1 MDNNSVEMQTK
12 ENNPKKNGRIA
23 VCCCIVAAIC
33 IVVATVLVMHFRNSD
48 GAAIAGTDTTES
60 ESNSDQ
66 SQDNETEAKTEATK
80 PEFEVSETGVLTA
93 YNGDDETVVIPDN
106 VISIGEDAFGTSLY
120 ADEIKT
126 VKLGKSVEDI
136 DVQAFVSLTKLEN
149 VEVPDEN
156 SNYTSGD
163 GVLIKTD
170 NSVFF
175 CMPSIIRD
183 DYDMF
188 DVFFD
193 VISDKIDGTGESK
206 LVSGGMIAGIEIVYA
221 EEEMKDFSNSIYDI
235 YCNYFTAN
243 NQTKQFNELIVYKQ
257 THRFPNSKITRV
269 YNTNE
274 GIIFTNR
281 RDYGFGDTWIFAKD
295 SIIHTEIIYPSPN
308 YGKIGN
314 EEWYNYS
321 IIRFIKGE
329 DGSLN
334 YTRIPYKYVGVGGE
348 YVCCGYWTG
357 LDEFA
362 YEEGYVKIEN
372 GKIIYNPVK
381 TLTAKECGV
390 DETYIR
396 SLFNL
401 ESEDEVNEYLSRQ
414 AQKYEAAK

>member
-1 MDNNSVEMQTK
+1 MDNNSVEMQAK

-48 GAAIAGTDTTES
+48 GAAITGTDTTES

-66 SQDNETEAKTEATK
+66 SQDNETEAETEAPK
-80 PEFEVSETGVLTA
+80 PEFEISEAGVLTA

-106 VISIGEDAFGTSLY
+106 VISIGEDAFGTSPY

-126 VKLGKSVEDI
+126 IKLGKSIEDI

-149 VEVPDEN
+149 VEVPEEN
-156 SNYTSGD
+156 SNFISGD

-175 CMPSIIRD
+175 CMPSIITD
-183 DYDMF
+183 QNDMF

-193 VISDKIDGTGESK
+193 VISDNIDGEGEAN
-206 LVSGGMIAGIEIVYA
+206 LVSGDMMAEIERKYANSDDIFGRKYYLYCKAFSANSQQKLFDEPYFDTYINGVDNSKSNEAYETTEGIV
-221 EEEMKDFSNSIYDI
+221 FSNTN
-235 YCNYFTAN
+235 NYG
-243 NQTKQFNELIVYKQ
+243 L
-257 THRFPNSKITRV
+257 
-269 YNTNE
+269 
-274 GIIFTNR
+274 
-281 RDYGFGDTWIFAKD
+281 GDTWIFAKD
-295 SIIHTEIIYPSPN
+295 SIIHVEIIFSNPR
-308 YGKIGN
+308 YGKIEN

-321 IIRFIKGE
+321 VIKFMKGE

-334 YTRIPYKYVGVGGE
+334 YTRIPWKYVGAGGE
-348 YVCCGYWTG
+348 YTCCGYWTG

-372 GKIIYNPVK
+372 GKIIYNPLK
-381 TLTAKECGV
+381 TLTAKERGL

-414 AQKYEAAK
+414 AQKYESAK